1 MVRFNAFILI
11 SLDQVFQT
19 KILTV
24 EQKKLI
30 MKAYSTGENGKR
42 VLVNFYGLN
51 DAVYLV
57 VDEILQLI
65 YIMELTNIK

>member
-1 MVRFNAFILI
+1 
-11 SLDQVFQT
+11 
-19 KILTV
+19 
-24 EQKKLI
+24 

-51 DAVYLV
+51 DAAYLV